1 MSVIHLQ
8 KVSENSGRKKM
19 EHDLFVCKGSPV
31 PFSSRGRDVSTEFF
45 ILHTGQ
51 LTGMVE
57 SQHKLEMERHFY
69 VTFEI

>member
-31 PFSSRGRDVSTEFF
+31 PFSSRGRDVSTEFV
-45 ILHTGQ
+45 ILRTGQ

-57 SQHKLEMERHFY
+57 SQPKLEMERHFY

>member
-1 MSVIHLQ
+1 
-8 KVSENSGRKKM
+8 M

-31 PFSSRGRDVSTEFF
+31 PFSSRGRDVSTEFV
-45 ILHTGQ
+45 ILRTGQ

-57 SQHKLEMERHFY
+57 SQRKLEMERHFY

>member
-19 EHDLFVCKGSPV
+19 EHDLFVCEGSPV
-31 PFSSRGRDVSTEFF
+31 PYSSRGRDVSTEFV
-45 ILHTGQ
+45 ILRTGQ
-51 LTGMVE
+51 LTAMVE

>member
-1 MSVIHLQ
+1 MSVIHFQ

-31 PFSSRGRDVSTEFF
+31 SFSSRGRDVSTEFV
-45 ILHTGQ
+45 ILRTGQ

-57 SQHKLEMERHFY
+57 SQHKLEMERHLY

>member
-1 MSVIHLQ
+1 
-8 KVSENSGRKKM
+8 M

-31 PFSSRGRDVSTEFF
+31 PYSSSSRDVSTEFV
-45 ILHTGQ
+45 ILRTGQ
-51 LTGMVE
+51 LTAMVE

>member
-19 EHDLFVCKGSPV
+19 EHDFFVCKGSPV
-31 PFSSRGRDVSTEFF
+31 PYSSRGRDVSTEFV
-45 ILHTGQ
+45 ILRTGQ
-51 LTGMVE
+51 LTAMVE

>member
-1 MSVIHLQ
+1 MSVIHFQ

-31 PFSSRGRDVSTEFF
+31 SFSSRGRDVSTEFV
-45 ILHTGQ
+45 ILRTGQ
-51 LTGMVE
+51 LNGMVE

>member
-1 MSVIHLQ
+1 
-8 KVSENSGRKKM
+8 M

-31 PFSSRGRDVSTEFF
+31 PFCSRGRNVSTEFV
-45 ILHTGQ
+45 ILRTGQ

-57 SQHKLEMERHFY
+57 SQHKLDMERHFY